1 MTDWRLLIAASM
13 NQTVAELQRL
23 CRQPSISSS
32 GHGIREMADLVT
44 DLISG
49 QDGRVQLLSGDGGN
63 PVVSAEFAPHGRASD
78 RTLLYY
84 NHYDVQPPEP
94 LEDWNLDPFSAEIRD
109 GRFFARG
116 AADNKGDLIARL
128 TAIRILQANG
138 GLPCRVRF
146 MIEGEEEVGSP
157 SLAAVLEEHADRFQA
172 DACVWEF
179 GDVDAAGRPQLYG
192 GVKGMAYLE
201 LTSRTASSDIHSAMG
216 ALIESPGWRLVQALA
231 TLKDQYGRIMVDG
244 FYDQVHPPTQAM
256 RRLASQIPFDPEG
269 LRVRFGLTRPLLT
282 ENGDREP
289 IQAFCF
295 EPTCTICGLESGYA
309 GDGSKTVLPRSARAK
324 LDFRLVPGQDPE
336 EIYRKVRRHLN
347 RRGFEEIGLELLNG
361 CRAHITDPG
370 DRFVRLVQETAA
382 TAWGAPP
389 VYHPCSAGTGPME
402 LIHRSLRLPIVST
415 GCGWYGSRV
424 HASDE
429 SIRLQDLERGIHHQI
444 LLLKRFAEVH

>member
-1 MTDWRLLIAASM
+1 MTDWRPLIAESFSW
-13 NQTVAELQRL
+13 TVEELQRL
-23 CRQPSISSS
+23 CRLPSISSR
-32 GHGIREMADLVT
+32 GQAIRETAVRVAQ
-44 DLISG
+44 LISS
-49 QDGRVQLLSGDGGN
+49 QDGQVQLLTASGGN
-63 PVVSAEFAPHGRASD
+63 PVIYAEFAPRAGGSE

-94 LEDWNLDPFSAEIRD
+94 LEDWSGDPFSADVRE
-109 GRFFARG
+109 GRLFARG

-146 MIEGEEEVGSP
+146 LIEGEEEIGSP
-157 SLAAVLEEHADRFQA
+157 SLQAVLAEHADRFRA
-172 DACVWEF
+172 DACIWEF
-179 GDVDAAGRPQLYG
+179 GDVDGTGRPQLYG

-201 LTSRTASSDIHSAMG
+201 LTSQIASSDTHSAMG
-216 ALIESPGWRLVQALA
+216 ALIESPGWRLVLALA
-231 TLKDQYGRIMVDG
+231 TLKDQAGRITVDG
-244 FYDQVHPPTQAM
+244 FHDQIRPPTQGM
-256 RRLASQIPFDPEG
+256 RRLADQIPFDPEG
-269 LRVRFGLTRPLLT
+269 LRARLGLVRPLLT
-282 ENGDREP
+282 ENEEREP

-295 EPTCTICGLESGYA
+295 EPTCTICGLESGYT

-336 EIYRKVRRHLN
+336 EIYQKVRRHLN
-347 RRGFEEIGLELLNG
+347 RRGFEDIQLELLSG

-382 TAWGAPP
+382 AAWGAPP

-402 LIHRSLRLPIVST
+402 VLFRNLRLPIVST
-415 GCGWYGSRV
+415 GCGWHGSRV

-429 SIRLQDLERGIHHQI
+429 SVRLRDLERGVHHQI
-444 LLLKRFAEVH
+444 LLLQRFAGAS